1 MSNFNSFVTSIITT
15 TRKFFTV
22 LMSVFIFKHD
32 LANMQWVGVGMVF
45 SGLLSELFEKYQKN
59 KNVSKEKK
67 D

>member
-32 LANMQWVGVGMVF
+32 LSSMQWCGVGMVF
-45 SGLLSELFEKYQKN
+45 SGLISELFEKYQKN
-59 KNVSKEKK
+59 KNVEKVKK

>member
-1 MSNFNSFVTSIITT
+1 MSNFNSLVTSIITT

-32 LANMQWVGVGMVF
+32 LATMQWVGVAMVF
-45 SGLLSELFEKYQKN
+45 SGLISELFEKYQKN